1 MDQEAESRSLTPAQQ
16 ARRQRV
22 MDAAKALG
30 IEGGYEAVQMRD
42 VAARASVALGTVYR
56 YFASKDELLAEVL
69 AAWVLTLQHQVA
81 AVPPAG
87 ATAAARVGDVL
98 HRALRA
104 MARQPKLTAA
114 VCASMASSDP
124 GAMAAQRRVAS
135 SMEAV
140 FATAAVEP
148 RPADFSERARII
160 GHVWYSSLVGWINGA
175 TDIGRVGDEVMVAVR
190 LLLPG
195 SLLSDVSGRRIPTDL
210 PQGASESTRTEPAP
224 PPSTACYA

>member
-22 MDAAKALG
+22 MDAARALG

-69 AAWVLTLQHQVA
+69 VVWAQALQHQVA
-81 AVPPAG
+81 EAPPTG
-87 ATAAARVGDVL
+87 ATAAARVSDVL

-104 MARQPKLTAA
+104 MARQPKLAAA
-114 VCASMASSDP
+114 VCASMASSDS

-135 SMEAV
+135 LMEAI
-140 FATAAVEP
+140 FASAAGEP
-148 RPADFSERARII
+148 RPVDFSERARMI

-175 TDIGRVGDEVMVAVR
+175 TDIGRVGDEVSAAVR

-195 SLLSDVSGRRIPTDL
+195 SSPPDVSGRRIQTDV
-210 PQGASESTRTEPAP
+210 RTGSSNRTTAGS
-224 PPSTACYA
+224 PSTACYA